1 MPVEVYLRTSYPD
14 LDREYRDG
22 DVLERTLPDYLH
34 GKTQMLL
41 LLFFGA
47 LRQSL
52 SIFPCSEVRMKL
64 REGLYLIP
72 DVAVFHGLEPSQI
85 PDTPPLIVIEILS
98 PDDRLTQVR
107 DKLDA
112 FQKWGVAHVWLVDP
126 HGRHLYSY
134 ESGLQ
139 EVDVLNVPEL
149 AVKLGPRDAF
159 E

>member
-1 MPVEVYLRTSYPD
+1 MPVEVYLRTTYPD

-47 LRQSL
+47 LRRAL
-52 SIFPCSEVRMKL
+52 SIFPCSEVRVKV

-72 DVAVFHGLEPSQI
+72 DVAVFHGKEPSQI
-85 PDTPPLIVIEILS
+85 PDAPPLIVIEILS
-98 PDDRLTQVR
+98 PDDRLGQVR
-107 DKLDA
+107 DKLEA
-112 FQKWGVAHVWLVDP
+112 FRQWGVAHVWLVDP
-126 HGRHLYSY
+126 HGRHLYRY
-134 ESGLQ
+134 ESGVK
-139 EVDVLNVPEL
+139 EVDSLKVPEL
-149 AVKLGPRDAF
+149 AVDLRPEDAF

>member
-1 MPVEVYLRTSYPD
+1 MPVEVYLRTTYPD

-41 LLFFGA
+41 VLFFGA

-72 DVAVFHGLEPSQI
+72 DVAVFYATEPGQI
-85 PDTPPLIVIEILS
+85 PDTPPLIAIEILS

-107 DKLDA
+107 EKLEA
-112 FQKWGVAHVWLVDP
+112 FQKWGVAHMWLVDP
-126 HGRHLYSY
+126 HGRHLYRY
-134 ESGLQ
+134 ESGLM
-139 EVDVLNVPEL
+139 EVDSLKVPEL
-149 AVKLGPRDAF
+149 SLELRAKDVF

>member
-1 MPVEVYLRTSYPD
+1 MPVEVYLRTTYPD
-14 LDREYRDG
+14 TDREYRDG

-72 DVAVFHGLEPSQI
+72 DVAVFHGVEPSEI
-85 PDTPPLIVIEILS
+85 PDVPPLIVIEILS

-107 DKLDA
+107 YKLDE
-112 FQKWGVAHVWLVDP
+112 FRRWGVAHVWLVDP
-126 HGRHLYSY
+126 LGRHLYSY

-139 EVDVLNVPEL
+139 EVDSLQVPEL
-149 AVKLGPRDAF
+149 AVELGSKDVF

>member
-72 DVAVFHGLEPSQI
+72 DVAVFHGVEPSQI
-85 PDTPPLIVIEILS
+85 PDAPPLIVIEILS

-107 DKLDA
+107 DKLEA

-126 HGRHLYSY
+126 HGRHLYRY

-139 EVDVLNVPEL
+139 EVESLKVPEL
-149 AVKLGPRDAF
+149 GVELGPKGTF

>member
-1 MPVEVYLRTSYPD
+1 MPVEVYLRSSYPD

-52 SIFPCSEVRMKL
+52 SIFPCSEVRMKP

-72 DVAVFHGLEPSQI
+72 DVAVFHGAEPAQI

-98 PDDRLTQVR
+98 PDDRLSQVR

-112 FQKWGVAHVWLVDP
+112 FRKWGVAHVWLVDP
-126 HGRHLYSY
+126 HGRHLYVY
-134 ESGLQ
+134 ESGLK
-139 EVDVLNVPEL
+139 EVDSLKAPQL
-149 AVKLGPRDAF
+149 ALDLGPKDTF

>member
-1 MPVEVYLRTSYPD
+1 MPVEVYLRTTYPD
-14 LDREYRDG
+14 TDREYRDG
-22 DVLERTLPDYLH
+22 DVLERT
-34 GKTQMLL
+34 

-72 DVAVFHGLEPSQI
+72 DVAVFHGVEPSEI
-85 PDTPPLIVIEILS
+85 PDVPPLIVIEILS

-107 DKLDA
+107 YKLDE
-112 FQKWGVAHVWLVDP
+112 FRRWGVAHVWLVDP
-126 HGRHLYSY
+126 LGRHLYSY

-139 EVDVLNVPEL
+139 EVDSLQVPEL
-149 AVKLGPRDAF
+149 AVELGSKDVF

>member
-72 DVAVFHGLEPSQI
+72 DVAVFHTMEPSQI

-126 HGRHLYSY
+126 HGRHLYNY
-134 ESGLQ
+134 KSGLQ

-149 AVKLGPRDAF
+149 AVKLGPKDTF